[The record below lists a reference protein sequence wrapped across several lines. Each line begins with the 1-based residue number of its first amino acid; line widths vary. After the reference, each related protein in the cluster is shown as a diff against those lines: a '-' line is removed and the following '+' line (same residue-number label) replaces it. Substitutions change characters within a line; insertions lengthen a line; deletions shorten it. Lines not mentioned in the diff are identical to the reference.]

1 MKELIEKVLTIL
13 IFVGIAIY
21 LVGTAIFDMT
31 NKENMR
37 TINIDMAAEVF
48 EVDHAIN
55 SKLINKLTFMK
66 RTHHYY
72 IGINEDTDEAY
83 IIKAPEKWF
92 KENFNSDCKSI
103 NTNGLEITA
112 LAKLLSESNSQE
124 LISYLS
130 QTEGLTYPIGMT
142 AYLDIE
148 YKKII
153 IIKFILFAVML
164 LLFVS
169 ILLIFKYPEKIRIPM
184 TILGIILVV
193 MMIIW
198 AIAFIYILVI

>member
-1 MKELIEKVLTIL
+1 MKEFIEKVLTII
-13 IFVGIAIY
+13 IFVGITVY

-37 TINIDMAAEVF
+37 TVNIDKATEIL
-48 EVDHAIN
+48 EVDHALN
-55 SKLINKLTFMK
+55 NKLINKLTFIK

-72 IGINEDTDEAY
+72 IGLNEDTDEAY

-92 KENFNSDCKSI
+92 KENFTSDYKSI

-112 LAKLLSESNSQE
+112 LAKPLSGYGAQE

-130 QTEGLTYPIGMT
+130 QTEGPAYPIGIA

-164 LLFVS
+164 LLFISV
-169 ILLIFKYPEKIRIPM
+169 ILIFKYPEKIRIPLQ
-184 TILGIILVV
+184 ILGGILIGIL
-193 MMIIW
+193 IIW
-198 AIAFIYILVI
+198 AIAFLYFIVI